1 MVDRGCWMDKKEYDD
16 VIIIMEMEY
25 KEKEKYVLSLSC
37 VFYIISLPT
46 RNVNVLCMSSC
57 GRYSALG

>member
-1 MVDRGCWMDKKEYDD
+1 MDKKEYDD

-37 VFYIISLPT
+37 VFLYNKPAYKK
-46 RNVNVLCMSSC
+46 C
-57 GRYSALG
+57 

>member
-1 MVDRGCWMDKKEYDD
+1 MDKKEYDD
-16 VIIIMEMEY
+16 VIMLLLLWRW
-25 KEKEKYVLSLSC
+25 KRKSTFCLCL
-37 VFYIISLPT
+37 VFLYNKLT